1 MTNLE
6 LKSWDGLGTA
16 SVNGAL
22 NMCPEN
28 SQESLFLQQF
38 AQMVRQEMM
47 NDFTKNMENLAY
59 FSRTQINL
67 KDK

>member
-1 MTNLE
+1 MKNLE

-16 SVNGAL
+16 TVNDAL

-28 SQESLFLQQF
+28 SQESLFLRMF

-59 FSRTQINL
+59 FSHTQIIL